1 MKYILPDGT
10 EISEE
15 IFFESLRLI
24 QPLIQQERDNQIIE
38 QMKSTLNNMED
49 NEFKATLKAAI
60 TNKDK
65 NEERI

>member
-10 EISEE
+10 KISEE
-15 IFFESLRLI
+15 IFFESLKLI

-38 QMKSTLNNMED
+38 QMKAALNNMED

-60 TNKDK
+60 NNKDQ